1 MPLSE
6 HEERILAEIER
17 QLEHDDPR
25 FLART
30 RRAVDHAHIGRRRWG
45 AAALFIV
52 GMVVLTGLAWHIVFG
67 LVGFALMFAG
77 LVLGAS
83 TLIPT
88 ETQSAPVR
96 DHERG

>member
-30 RRAVDHAHIGRRRWG
+30 RRAVDHANVGRRRWG
-45 AAALFIV
+45 AGVLF
-52 GMVVLTGLAWHIVFG
+52 VLGILMLGGLTMSIVFG

-83 TLIPT
+83 TLAT
-88 ETQSAPVR
+88 GETRSTPAK
-96 DHERG
+96 DHESG